1 MTQRRLPATGVAAT
15 REAKPVP
22 STLMIAPTEKQLAGE
37 DGCSL
42 HVAFEELQCH
52 LRQSRDEIAR
62 LSRLRVKLTAE
73 VDAKNVSIG
82 YLQQELEKRNR
93 ETQELRSKMDETSQD
108 NTELRKR
115 LAGSVGGEGTGESSA
130 WPKDQKGFL
139 YPIEIGSGSS
149 DQENPPTWTLEDMSE
164 HLMAQMQKEMTE
176 LKELGRKLSHSDGT
190 EASSAGAEGADEEG
204 GEEAALRLVSVMGAQ
219 LGAAKDKLLGQR
231 AALLALL
238 SSCRDDR
245 SRRQSP
251 ADGKSRP
258 ALSGPRPSDESF
270 RVYFTQQLSAG
281 TGGGDPNSSPESEER
296 TERVCPICEVLFP
309 ERVTQDDF
317 EGHVLEHLSGHATVF
332 DEQLSPS
339 RN

>member
-22 STLMIAPTEKQLAGE
+22 SALMITPMEMKLAV
-37 DGCSL
+37 DDSCSL

-62 LSRLRVKLTAE
+62 LSRLRAKLTAE

-93 ETQELRSKMDETSQD
+93 ETEELRAKVDEASQD
-108 NTELRKR
+108 NAELRKR
-115 LAGSVGGEGTGESSA
+115 LAGSAGENAGGPSA
-130 WPKDQKGFL
+130 CPGDSKGFL
-139 YPIEIGSGSS
+139 YPVELGSGSS
-149 DQENPPTWTLEDMSE
+149 DRENSPAWTLENMSQ
-164 HLMAQMQKEMTE
+164 HLMAQMQREMTE

-190 EASSAGAEGADEEG
+190 EAPAVTGGGGNDEDGSS
-204 GEEAALRLVSVMGAQ
+204 EEAALRLVSAMGAQ
-219 LGAAKDKLLGQR
+219 LGAAKDRLLGQR

-251 ADGKSRP
+251 GDGKSRS

-270 RVYFTQQLSAG
+270 RVYFTQQLSG
-281 TGGGDPNSSPESEER
+281 TGAGEPGDSPVAEER
-296 TERVCPICEVLFP
+296 LERVCPICEVLFP

-332 DEQLSPS
+332 EDQLSPTTD
-339 RN
+339 

>member
-22 STLMIAPTEKQLAGE
+22 STLMIAPMEKQLAGD

-62 LSRLRVKLTAE
+62 LSKLRAKLTAE
-73 VDAKNVSIG
+73 VDAKNVSIS
-82 YLQQELEKRNR
+82 YLQRELERRDR
-93 ETQELRSKMDETSQD
+93 ETLELRAKMDEASQD

-115 LAGSVGGEGTGESSA
+115 LVGSVGANTGASPTWS
-130 WPKDQKGFL
+130 KDKTGFL
-139 YPIEIGSGSS
+139 YPVELGSSSS
-149 DQENPPTWTLEDMSE
+149 DQENSPSWTLEDMSQ

-176 LKELGRKLSHSDGT
+176 FKELGRKPSHSDAT
-190 EASSAGAEGADEEG
+190 ETPASADG
-204 GEEAALRLVSVMGAQ
+204 GDEDGSSEEAALRLVSAMGAQ
-219 LGAAKDKLLGQR
+219 LGAAKDRLLGQR

-238 SSCRDDR
+238 SSCREER
-245 SRRQSP
+245 SMRQSP
-251 ADGKSRP
+251 GDGKSRP

-270 RVYFTQQLSAG
+270 RVYFTQQLSG
-281 TGGGDPNSSPESEER
+281 TGVTDANGSPVTEER
-296 TERVCPICEVLFP
+296 MERVCPICEVLFP

-332 DEQLSPS
+332 DDQMSPTM
-339 RN
+339 N